1 MHSGY
6 SPRDPGDGFRS
17 AIGKPPVLQPPN
29 MTAHTER
36 FWRPHR
42 KVSASQNAPTSHFAQ
57 TSLPRGWFPAT
68 GHATASRAWS
78 TVSVRGAVSTISLPP
93 MSRTTALRLV
103 LSSGVRRVGDALS
116 PIKILL
122 GDDPVLDRPDQE
134 RHVARQ
140 VREVVLAPVAL
151 LESLEMHERMVPG
164 VNEEILA

>member
-1 MHSGY
+1 
-6 SPRDPGDGFRS
+6 
-17 AIGKPPVLQPPN
+17 
-29 MTAHTER
+29 
-36 FWRPHR
+36 
-42 KVSASQNAPTSHFAQ
+42 
-57 TSLPRGWFPAT
+57 
-68 GHATASRAWS
+68 
-78 TVSVRGAVSTISLPP
+78 

-164 VNEEILA
+164 VNEEILAVALPVVRPVLRRAGCEHFRNRLQELKRDQIKPPLWI